1 MRAKL
6 VFDFTQLL
14 HTNIFCI
21 RASEKNQQRKMEEN
35 DALLLSIF
43 ETHTSLN
50 KTKKIFESEREP
62 RIVNF

>member
-21 RASEKNQQRKMEEN
+21 RASEKKQRKMEEN

-50 KTKKIFESEREP
+50 KTKKKIFESEREP

>member
-1 MRAKL
+1 
-6 VFDFTQLL
+6 
-14 HTNIFCI
+14 
-21 RASEKNQQRKMEEN
+21 MEEN